1 MCLQEIPGVV
11 AFFSAKDIPGE
22 NSFMPVNAGVF
33 GITENELIFLEIDSE
48 VLFHGQ
54 PCGMIVAKTMAIA
67 NMAATHVEIVY
78 QKLENDRPIVASI
91 FHWREKNELSA
102 CKDTKTK
109 VLPPN
114 TYEKT
119 KCLGEQKQIKGK
131 KRLSEQTCNIHQLI
145 HVIIIFLI

>member
-1 MCLQEIPGVV
+1 MQDIPGVV

-22 NSFMPVNAGVF
+22 NSFMPINAGVM

-78 QKLENDRPIVASI
+78 QKLEKDRPIFASI
-91 FHWREKNELSA
+91 FHWREKNELNA
-102 CKDTKTK
+102 CKNTTTKI
-109 VLPPN
+109 LPPN
-114 TYEKT
+114 TYENA
-119 KCLGEQKQIKGK
+119 KCLGEQKQIKGEI
-131 KRLSEQTCNIHQLI
+131 RVSE
-145 HVIIIFLI
+145 